1 MVLGLVFTG
10 ISAVKYPVEVEV
22 SGTAYFVAVLDEEGI
37 DLAGGIKDLSV
48 TLLPSSGSKEGVGIK
63 VSFSINVPDK
73 SASLSSIEVTTP
85 LLDLGYYRSACN
97 ADNYVFYGVGS
108 EHIALTPKLGLP
120 GIGLTVYFADIVKD
134 EVDLYNATYDTGSYF
149 DDAVGLKVSVTNL
162 DFFNITL
169 FGAFYDTDTDPA
181 TSSYGYAAHLNLTG
195 KDVLS
200 GLALNFAFASEEA
213 TLKYL
218 VEASY
223 SKSFTFDPV
232 TVTLSPYFVYS
243 EGAPKFY
250 KSSDGVNWDKK
261 FFQIGVSA
269 EAKIVEGLKIFGK
282 VTPKYDL
289 EGADFSLAAESG
301 LSYSSAF
308 ATANAKISWSDA
320 LASATDFVVTGD
332 VKVTAVEGLALMARA
347 RYENATTKFGYN
359 VEAAYTYG
367 PLTLGVFYGTLETP
381 YDLSGDSVLSIAFPS
396 SDNVDILDAATWFV
410 YLKTT
415 LAF

>member
-37 DLAGGIKDLSV
+37 DLAGTIKDFSV
-48 TLLPSSGSKEGVGIK
+48 KLLPTSGSKEGVGIK
-63 VSFSINVPDK
+63 VSFDTTK
-73 SASLSSIEVTTP
+73 SEPLSSIEVTTP

-97 ADNYVFYGVGS
+97 ADDYVFYGVGS
-108 EHIALTPKLGLP
+108 RHIALTPKLGLP
-120 GIGLTVYFADIVKD
+120 GIGLTVYFADIVD
-134 EVDLYNATYDTGSYF
+134 EVDLNEATPDNNPYF

-162 DFFNITL
+162 DFFDITF

-250 KSSDGVNWDKK
+250 KRSDGVNWDKK

-289 EGADFSLAAESG
+289 EGADFSLYAESG

-320 LASATDFVVTGD
+320 LASATNFVVTGD

-347 RYENATTKFGYN
+347 KYENANAKFGYN

-381 YDLSGDSVLSIAFPS
+381 YNLDENKLESIAFPS
-396 SDNVDILDAATWFV
+396 SGNADILNAATWFV

>member
-37 DLAGGIKDLSV
+37 DLEGDIKDLSV
-48 TLLPSSGSKEGVGIK
+48 TLLPTSGSKEGVGIK
-63 VSFSINVPDK
+63 VSFSIDVPGK

-85 LLDLGYYRSACN
+85 LFDLGYYLSACN

-134 EVDLYNATYDTGSYF
+134 EVDLDEATPDNNPYF

-162 DFFNITL
+162 DFFDITF
-169 FGAFYDTDTDPA
+169 FGAFYDTDKEPA

-243 EGAPKFY
+243 EGDPKFY
-250 KSSDGVNWDKK
+250 KRSDGVNWDKK

-320 LASATDFVVTGD
+320 LASATNFVVTGD

-396 SDNVDILDAATWFV
+396 SGNADILNAATWFV